1 MGFPVG
7 PNRPAAVVADTTP
20 PSFQGILHNAAAA
33 PVSTAVAWPARP
45 VIWPPELPT
54 QLPSS
59 RPPPDP

>member
-54 QLPSS
+54 Q
-59 RPPPDP
+59 